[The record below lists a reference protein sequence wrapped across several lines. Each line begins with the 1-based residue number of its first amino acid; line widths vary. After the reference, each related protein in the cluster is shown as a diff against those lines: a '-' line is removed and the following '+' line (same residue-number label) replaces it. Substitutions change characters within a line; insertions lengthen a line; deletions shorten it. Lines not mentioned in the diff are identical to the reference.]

1 MSPNE
6 KDIINTYLNHARGV
20 LSLVF
25 SQAFLRPT
33 TSAVTKTVFSGM
45 SPIWPFCL

>member
-20 LSLVF
+20 LSSVF
-25 SQAFLRPT
+25 SQAFL
-33 TSAVTKTVFSGM
+33 SAFNLDLCET
-45 SPIWPFCL
+45 LA